1 MMRTTLDID
10 EDVLSAVKDLATA
23 EHTTAGKVISDLARK
38 ALTPPAGRKVPKMRN
53 GFSLFQFPRKGKGL
67 VVTMEMIN
75 KLRDESE

>member
-1 MMRTTLDID
+1 MRTTLNLDD
-10 EDVLSAVKDLATA
+10 DVLAAAKSLADA
-23 EHTTAGKVISDLARK
+23 QGSTTGKVISDLARK
-38 ALTPPAGRKVPKMRN
+38 ALVPATGRKIPKTRN

>member
-1 MMRTTLDID
+1 MRTTLDID
-10 EDVLSAVKDLATA
+10 DDVLAAIKGLAEA
-23 EHTTAGKVISDLARK
+23 QDTTAGRVLSELARK
-38 ALTPPAGRKVPKMRN
+38 ALTPPVGRKLPKTRN